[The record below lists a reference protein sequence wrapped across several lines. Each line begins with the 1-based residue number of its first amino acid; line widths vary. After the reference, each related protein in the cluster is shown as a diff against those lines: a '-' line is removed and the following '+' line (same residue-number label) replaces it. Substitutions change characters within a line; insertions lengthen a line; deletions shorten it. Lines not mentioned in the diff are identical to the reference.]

1 MPRRCLVGLVV
12 VAMLCGGEPCG
23 AMAQTQ
29 PPAETSNDDG
39 GQTGVLAAG
48 MPLLQIGLLVGSAWL
63 GSIVARRFIDSG
75 WFSLIGARL
84 GAGLG
89 LESAASLGLLGIGVG
104 GALPASRVVGPQL
117 ISAPPE
123 GDRH

>member
-12 VAMLCGGEPCG
+12 VAMLCGGDPCG

-29 PPAETSNDDG
+29 PAETSNDGG

-48 MPLLQIGLLVGSAWL
+48 LPLLQIGVLVGGAWI
-63 GSIVARRFIDSG
+63 GSVVARRFIDSG

-104 GALPASRVVGPQL
+104 GALPASRVFTPQL
-117 ISAPPE
+117 ISTPHE
-123 GDRH
+123 DDRH